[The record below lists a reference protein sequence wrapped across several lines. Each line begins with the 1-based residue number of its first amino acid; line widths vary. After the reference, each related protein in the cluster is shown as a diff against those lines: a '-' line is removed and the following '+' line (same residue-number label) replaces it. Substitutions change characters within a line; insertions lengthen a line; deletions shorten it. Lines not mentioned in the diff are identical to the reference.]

1 MKNLRNFYA
10 LAAIPS
16 LFLLLGGFLFR
27 DFVLHAIRI
36 NPFLNLF
43 IIGVA
48 VFGVALIVYNM
59 WRVNWEY
66 DKLGLFYSRVN
77 GGESM
82 EELVKAPEFQGSE
95 IAKVLVSVANT
106 KGRLT
111 SRIEQETI
119 EGSLSDLTAHLEA
132 KTEFPHFLTGFMI
145 ALGLLGTFIGLL
157 ETLVGTA
164 ALIDGFGK
172 ATQGGDMDASF
183 MHLVS
188 DLQKPLASMGTAFS
202 ASMFGLIGSLA
213 LGLTLTPLR
222 AANKK
227 LVSRARECISEMVQ
241 HVIHDMSGPGAN
253 ASARQGVSEQFL
265 AEFLQD
271 LMVLQRESIM
281 AARASSEASMQAGIK
296 LEGMND
302 RLQNIVELFHAS
314 MDESKN
320 LRQLVSFGPRMHE
333 VGQQT
338 LEEIRNVGQIIN
350 QKMTSARDL
359 TQSLSL
365 LEERLSVNGDI
376 ALRSFDMLPKVVST
390 MESGQMS
397 LQSALTSLQ
406 AQQSEAANMTEKT
419 AQHIA
424 QMPTLLNQISIR
436 IADELGAIQHQGE
449 IHSAVSER
457 LGELGK
463 AIGENSSNMTRDA
476 LSSRQLQIDLA
487 KHMAMMN
494 DRVKNLTAIP
504 TSLTS
509 ITEALMRQNINT
521 QTVIDEM
528 RSGRQTMVKD
538 LRLEMREAIRELATM
553 NKDAG

>member
-1 MKNLRNFYA
+1 MKNLRKFYA

-43 IIGVA
+43 IISVA
-48 VFGVALIVYNM
+48 VFGVSLIVYNM

-66 DKLGLFYSRVN
+66 NKLALFYARVN

-82 EELVKAPEFQGSE
+82 EDLVKAPEFQDSE

-119 EGSLSDLTAHLEA
+119 ERSLSDLQAHLEA
-132 KTEFPHFLTGFMI
+132 KTEFPQFLTGFMI

-227 LVSRARECISEMVQ
+227 LVSRARECISDMVQ

-253 ASARQGVSEQFL
+253 ASGRQGVSEQFL

-376 ALRSFDMLPKVVST
+376 ALRSFDMLPKIVST

-397 LQSALTSLQ
+397 LSSALTSMQ

-494 DRVKNLTAIP
+494 DRVKNLGAIP

-538 LRLEMREAIRELATM
+538 LRLEMREAIRELSM
-553 NKDAG
+553 INKEAS